1 MKVFKMPWK
10 QQTVNLE
17 SVILVEKMSSKSRL
31 DLEEITITDDDTEYI
46 TWKSNYKLVGLYE
59 VYADKE
65 SYEKRDIPIDIV
77 KYTIEKSWEDVQ
89 SKDISD
95 ILVETMH
102 TYKLDTQEFSK
113 GEVVIL

>member
-31 DLEEITITDDDTEYI
+31 DLEEITITDDDNEYI

-65 SYEKRDIPIDIV
+65 SYEKRVIPIDII
-77 KYTIEKSWEDVQ
+77 KYTITKSWEDVQ

-95 ILVETMH
+95 ILIETIH
-102 TYKLDTQEFSK
+102 TYKSDTQEFYK